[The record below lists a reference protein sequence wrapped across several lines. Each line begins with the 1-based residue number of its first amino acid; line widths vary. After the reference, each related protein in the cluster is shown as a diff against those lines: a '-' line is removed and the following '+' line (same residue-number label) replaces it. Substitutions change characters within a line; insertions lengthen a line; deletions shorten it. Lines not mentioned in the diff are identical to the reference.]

1 MCFLVMEIL
10 GLSYIFPILCHEP
23 ERLSWKTVSK
33 YSVLEGGEGAA
44 GVLLWPARVAGWLAY
59 LGSEGWRGPL
69 VPALTAGEAGGRSCV
84 SRTHFRQV
92 AAGPPNK
99 DDNQQKLYCENWS
112 IG

>member
-1 MCFLVMEIL
+1 MEIL

-33 YSVLEGGEGAA
+33 YSALEGGEG
-44 GVLLWPARVAGWLAY
+44 GSWRIVVASSGSWLAY

-99 DDNQQKLYCENWS
+99 DDNQ
-112 IG
+112 

>member
-10 GLSYIFPILCHEP
+10 GLLVTYFQFCAMSCHGKLSANTQRWRG
-23 ERLSWKTVSK
+23 ER
-33 YSVLEGGEGAA
+33 GAA
-44 GVLLWPARVAGWLAY
+44 GVLLWPARVAGGLAY

-99 DDNQQKLYCENWS
+99 DDNQQKLY
-112 IG
+112 